1 MPWRE
6 QTAMSEREEFVQL
19 ARQEAVPF
27 RELCR
32 RFTIS
37 PKTGYKWLRR
47 AEEAEPDWS
56 ADQSRR
62 PHTSP
67 GRTSPEI
74 EEQVVAAR
82 LAHPNWGGRKLS
94 RCLGTQEGP
103 PVPAPSTITDIL
115 RRHGLIDPEVSLTQR
130 PFHRFEHPHPNAL
143 WQVDFMG
150 HLPTATQRLHPLTLI
165 DDHSR
170 YALGLWACPNQQ
182 GTVVHTHLTEAFRR
196 YGLPVTILS
205 DNGPPW
211 GASGGGG
218 MTTIE
223 AWLIR
228 LGITVRHG
236 RPDHPQTQGKIE
248 RFHKTLGIEVT
259 RNQVFSGLDAA
270 QKAFDAWRPLSN
282 TIRPHEGIAYAV
294 PADRYRPSPVPFP
307 ETLPPIEYES
317 TSAVCQVRKV
327 RSRGTINFQRRE
339 FFLSKGLGGLPV
351 AVRATPFDGV
361 FSVYFCHQQIAVL
374 DLTKPEEV

>member
-103 PVPAPSTITDIL
+103 PFPRQAPS
-115 RRHGLIDPEVSLTQR
+115 
-130 PFHRFEHPHPNAL
+130 
-143 WQVDFMG
+143 
-150 HLPTATQRLHPLTLI
+150 PTSCA
-165 DDHSR
+165 
-170 YALGLWACPNQQ
+170 
-182 GTVVHTHLTEAFRR
+182 GTA
-196 YGLPVTILS
+196 
-205 DNGPPW
+205 
-211 GASGGGG
+211 
-218 MTTIE
+218 
-223 AWLIR
+223 
-228 LGITVRHG
+228 
-236 RPDHPQTQGKIE
+236 
-248 RFHKTLGIEVT
+248 
-259 RNQVFSGLDAA
+259 
-270 QKAFDAWRPLSN
+270 
-282 TIRPHEGIAYAV
+282 
-294 PADRYRPSPVPFP
+294 
-307 ETLPPIEYES
+307 
-317 TSAVCQVRKV
+317 
-327 RSRGTINFQRRE
+327 
-339 FFLSKGLGGLPV
+339 
-351 AVRATPFDGV
+351 
-361 FSVYFCHQQIAVL
+361 
-374 DLTKPEEV
+374 